1 MNFFRSLKFSIPAGI
16 IFWLILFFVIDSFPS
31 CAHAGDFTTETI
43 VEESV
48 YQALHAV
55 DISQTVYIAK
65 HPDQFYE
72 KEIDWAIGRHPSE
85 AHVLQFMVGDAV
97 LHAAV
102 TTALVRLDA
111 PAWATRTWELVTIAA
126 SANNVRG
133 NFNVGIRASF

>member
-1 MNFFRSLKFSIPAGI
+1 VTNVV
-16 IFWLILFFVIDSFPS
+16 FWALLLLAT

-126 SANNVRG
+126 SVNNVRG
-133 NFNVGIRASF
+133 NFKIGIKARF